1 MAQENEKVL
10 SVENLTISF
19 RTDHGVLHAVRNV
32 SFDLAKEETLCIVG
46 ESGSGKSVTSKA
58 IMGIL
63 ANNAIIEGGK
73 IMYQG
78 ENLLE
83 VSEEEFHRIRG
94 HKIGM
99 IFQDPL
105 SSLNPIVRI
114 GKQITEAMLIN
125 SNKLKLMY
133 DELISYELVQYKNAI
148 AKRNSLI
155 RNEMNAM
162 ITFVDQTKIKIK
174 EDNNLSK
181 EEIASLKKEMV
192 EKKKKFK
199 AFKKEKIKEYK
210 EIVAPLKIAL
220 SAKQKEAKVEVDKYK
235 HSVLSDR
242 KLRIDAEK
250 NKLVD
255 LKKSLESN
263 AIDKKEYD
271 EKVNLIKLEINKIKE
286 ESIDKLKIT
295 HKEAKRRAIEIMSEV
310 GIPMPEK
317 RYKQYPFEFSGGM
330 RQRIV
335 IAIALTASPEILICD
350 EPTTALDVT
359 IQAQILE
366 LIKKIQKEKHLSCI
380 FITHDL
386 GVVANMADRIAVM
399 YAGKI
404 VEYGKSEEIFFDPKH
419 PYTWALLSSI
429 PDVDSKER
437 LEAIPGT
444 PPNMIYPPKGDAF
457 ALRSRYAMKID
468 FEKEPPLFKVSD
480 THYAATWLLHEDA
493 PKVEMPKIV
502 SERIRIALENHNK
515 SVKSSK
521 KVESVSTEE
530 KKTTTRKTT
539 KKSKT
544 VKEDSSY
551 EQ

>member
-1 MAQENEKVL
+1 M
-10 SVENLTISF
+10 
-19 RTDHGVLHAVRNV
+19 
-32 SFDLAKEETLCIVG
+32 
-46 ESGSGKSVTSKA
+46 
-58 IMGIL
+58 
-63 ANNAIIEGGK
+63 
-73 IMYQG
+73 
-78 ENLLE
+78 
-83 VSEEEFHRIRG
+83 
-94 HKIGM
+94 
-99 IFQDPL
+99 
-105 SSLNPIVRI
+105 
-114 GKQITEAMLIN
+114 
-125 SNKLKLMY
+125 
-133 DELISYELVQYKNAI
+133 
-148 AKRNSLI
+148 
-155 RNEMNAM
+155 
-162 ITFVDQTKIKIK
+162 
-174 EDNNLSK
+174 
-181 EEIASLKKEMV
+181 
-192 EKKKKFK
+192 
-199 AFKKEKIKEYK
+199 
-210 EIVAPLKIAL
+210 
-220 SAKQKEAKVEVDKYK
+220 
-235 HSVLSDR
+235 
-242 KLRIDAEK
+242 
-250 NKLVD
+250 
-255 LKKSLESN
+255 
-263 AIDKKEYD
+263 
-271 EKVNLIKLEINKIKE
+271 
-286 ESIDKLKIT
+286 
-295 HKEAKRRAIEIMSEV
+295 
-310 GIPMPEK
+310 
-317 RYKQYPFEFSGGM
+317 
-330 RQRIV
+330 
-335 IAIALTASPEILICD
+335 ICD

-404 VEYGKSEEIFFDPKH
+404 VEYGKSEEIFFEPKH

-515 SVKSSK
+515 SVKNSK